1 MKVEVRYHG
10 RKIQEGKSAVPSG
23 QGEAVDNKADVK
35 ANGASVPWPVISA
48 FLIILETLFY
58 SLELGRE

>member
-1 MKVEVRYHG
+1 MKVEVWYHG

-23 QGEAVDNKADVK
+23 QGEVVDTRADLK
-35 ANGASVPWPVISA
+35 TNGASVPWPVTLA
-48 FLIILETLFY
+48 FLVIFETPFY